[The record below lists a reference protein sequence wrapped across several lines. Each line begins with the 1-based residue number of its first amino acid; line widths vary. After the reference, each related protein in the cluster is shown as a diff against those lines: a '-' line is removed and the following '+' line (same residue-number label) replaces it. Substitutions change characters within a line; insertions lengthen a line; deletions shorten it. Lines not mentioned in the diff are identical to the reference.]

1 MSMKINSYLRKLR
14 VLINTIA
21 KQSSN
26 QEQQILMLGRLL
38 SESIK
43 SKKHI
48 DSLNEVEFKVFS
60 QWGDDGIVQWL
71 VNNLEFPNKTF
82 IEFGVENYR
91 ESNTRFLMMN
101 NNWSGLV
108 LDGTEANVTQIINSE
123 YYWKYDLQA
132 KVAFIDTD
140 NINNILLSSQLGKE
154 IGILHIDLDGNDY
167 WIWKEINIIS
177 PTVVILEYNSCFGLD
192 RAISVPYDKA
202 FNRTKAHYSHL
213 YWGASIRALYQLSSE
228 KGYSFVGCNSAGNN
242 AYFVR
247 KDKLNENV
255 REISLENG
263 YVLSKYRESRD
274 RQGTLTFISDK
285 NRVETIR
292 GMPVYNIQTNLI
304 EKF

>member
-1 MSMKINSYLRKLR
+1 MKINSYLRKLR